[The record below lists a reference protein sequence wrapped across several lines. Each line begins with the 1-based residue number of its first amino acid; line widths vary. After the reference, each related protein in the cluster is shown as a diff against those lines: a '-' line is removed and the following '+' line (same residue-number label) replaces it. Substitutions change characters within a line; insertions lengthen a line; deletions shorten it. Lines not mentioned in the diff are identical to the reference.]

1 MRRSTVPRYGKP
13 LKSKPKPKKQSQ
25 RKSVFKKTKWLIF
38 ALLMMICLVFSGLI
52 WHDYQQSLDWTKNKN
67 GLKMA
72 EMSPD
77 MLEDS
82 PKQVAIKEDF
92 IKKAQ
97 QLMQPNGQINVT
109 ASSLLALKHDLDQ
122 IKTAKPQYAK
132 QYQKI
137 AEKYQVQVALNRLF
151 TKKQVTATTEQVAK
165 TIADVSPTLNTIH
178 QKAPHDKFVDQQMQI
193 IHALNHDVKL
203 IKQSLVNMS
212 QLVTISNKAATFK
225 PKIIYQDYQNAMSPQ
240 AKLTYKWSILTS
252 FNDLQPEIK
261 TILAAQARKISAFKA
276 YQQDLRDKEQA
287 YEDLRK
293 ARQTHAANNAQVI
306 EQIRQDKLEK
316 QRQKEEAAAERKRQA
331 EEEKAAKQKHDTD
344 NSESNENDNDQ
355 TNKNSH
361 KNSNNS
367 TAKAKNKKPAR
378 KPAKPAKKPKD
389 HYVDPDDPDTD
400 FNDDDE

>member
-1 MRRSTVPRYGKP
+1 MRRSTMPRYGKS
-13 LKSKPKPKKQSQ
+13 LKPKPKPKKQSQ
-25 RKSVFKKTKWLIF
+25 RKPVFKRTRRLIF
-38 ALLMMICLVFSGLI
+38 ALLMLICLVFSGLT

-82 PKQVAIKEDF
+82 PKQVAIKEAF
-92 IKKAQ
+92 IKKTQ
-97 QLMQPNGQINVT
+97 QMMQPDGQIKVT
-109 ASSLLALKHDLDQ
+109 ATSLLALKHDLDQ

-132 QYQKI
+132 QYRKI
-137 AEKYQVQVALNRLF
+137 AEKYQVQVALKRLF
-151 TKKQVTATTEQVAK
+151 TKNQVTATTAQVAK

-178 QKAPHDKFVDQQMQI
+178 QKAPHDKFVAQQMQI
-193 IHALNHDVKL
+193 IHALNHDIKL

-212 QLVTISNKAATFK
+212 QLVAISNKTATFK
-225 PKIIYQDYQNAMSPQ
+225 PKIIYQDYQSAMSPQ
-240 AKLTYKWSILTS
+240 AKLKYQWSILTS
-252 FNDLQPEIK
+252 FNNLQPEIK

-316 QRQKEEAAAERKRQA
+316 ERQKEAAAAERRRQA
-331 EEEKAAKQKHDTD
+331 AAEKAAKQKHDAD
-344 NSESNENDNDQ
+344 DSESSDTDHDNQ
-355 TNKNSH
+355 TGHKAPSSSPAKN
-361 KNSNNS
+361 
-367 TAKAKNKKPAR
+367 KNKKPVK
-378 KPAKPAKKPKD
+378 KPTKPAKKPQD
-389 HYVDPDDPDTD
+389 HYVDPDDPDND
-400 FNDDDE
+400 FDDSDD